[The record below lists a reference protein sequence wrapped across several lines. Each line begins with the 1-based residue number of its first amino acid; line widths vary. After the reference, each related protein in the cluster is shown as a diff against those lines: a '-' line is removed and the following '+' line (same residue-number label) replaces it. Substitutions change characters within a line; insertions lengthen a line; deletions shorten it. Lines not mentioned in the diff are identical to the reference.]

1 MKGSHIT
8 DSLTLAPSGQ
18 QQPDRSVTSEFQEIG
33 THSQLLIGLLKQ
45 ASLISRPMIEGVS
58 TPNGLSANELRLMM
72 CLGGEGPLAGHE
84 IADVMGMQPMNVSRA
99 IATLVKRGWLAQ
111 VGDPKNRRRR
121 PVMLSEAGW
130 LAYRAMMP
138 DVRIVAEYLLG
149 ALTANERLTLGR
161 VTAKI
166 EARMADWHI
175 EHMDGDAA

>member
-1 MKGSHIT
+1 
-8 DSLTLAPSGQ
+8 
-18 QQPDRSVTSEFQEIG
+18 
-33 THSQLLIGLLKQ
+33 
-45 ASLISRPMIEGVS
+45 MIEGVA

-72 CLGGEGPLAGHE
+72 CLGGEGALAGHE

-99 IATLVKRGWLAQ
+99 IASLVTRGWLAQ

-149 ALTANERLTLGR
+149 TLSANERLTLGR
-161 VTAKI
+161 ITAKI
-166 EARMADWHI
+166 EARMDDWHI
-175 EHMDGDAA
+175 EHMDGDAV